1 MEGANPE
8 HSPHDAPRPNR
19 SGMTRR
25 LSRLWPLLLV
35 LLALGL
41 AYGLGLQRYL
51 SFAYLGEQR
60 QSLQA
65 LVASRPAAAAA
76 GYLLLYALSVALSLP
91 GATVLT
97 IAGGLLFGTLA
108 GGAIA
113 VLGATLGAVLL
124 FLAAR
129 HAVGDWLAARA
140 GPMMDRIRPGLEQ
153 DGFSYLLALRL
164 LPLFPFWLVNLAP
177 ALVRMRLGTF
187 ALATL
192 IGIIP
197 GTLVFASVGAGIG
210 SVLDEGR
217 QPDLSII
224 LRPAVLL
231 PLIGLALLALLPVA
245 WRRWKAARG

>member
-1 MEGANPE
+1 M
-8 HSPHDAPRPNR
+8 RWQ
-19 SGMTRR
+19 
-25 LSRLWPLLLV
+25 RLWPVLLV
-35 LLALGL
+35 ILALAA
-41 AYGLGLQRYL
+41 AYGLGLQRTL

-60 QSLQA
+60 QFLQA
-65 LVASRPAAAAA
+65 LVAARPAAAAL
-76 GYLLLYALSVALSLP
+76 GYGLLYALAVALSLP

-97 IAGGLLFGTLA
+97 MAGGLLFGTLA
-108 GGAIA
+108 GAAVA

-140 GPMMDRIRPGLEQ
+140 GPMMNRIRPGLER

-245 WRRWKAARG
+245 WRRWKASHG